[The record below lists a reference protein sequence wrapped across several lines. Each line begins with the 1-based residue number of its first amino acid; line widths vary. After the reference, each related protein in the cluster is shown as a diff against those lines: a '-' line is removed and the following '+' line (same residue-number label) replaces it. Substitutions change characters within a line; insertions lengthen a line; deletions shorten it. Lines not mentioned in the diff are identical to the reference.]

1 LGFELV
7 VLGTELVVLSVG
19 LVEFGVGL
27 LKVVAELRFV
37 INFIFV
43 VVVLNYTGE
52 VRVSGGNWVM

>member
-7 VLGTELVVLSVG
+7 VLGTELVVLSVS

-43 VVVLNYTGE
+43 VVVLNSQGP
-52 VRVSGGNWVM
+52 